1 MNAILRRN
9 VSDRAAGNAKPD
21 KSGVNFFGVGFGEGF
36 EVAFAISVM
45 LGALWL
51 LVSGFA

>member
-9 VSDRAAGNAKPD
+9 VRIGATENAKPD
-21 KSGVNFFGVGFGEGF
+21 KSGVNLFGTGLGEGF
-36 EVAFAISVM
+36 ESAFAIGVM

-51 LVSGFA
+51 LVAGYA